1 MNKEIL
7 INENKILKLNQV
19 ISKAFIINDTF
30 TSKPLELYIKEF
42 DDYMKNNK
50 IIGYGPLIIES
61 GMVGPDDEYFA

>member
-61 GMVGPDDEYFA
+61 GMVGTDDEYFA